1 MITNYPVGDFITR
14 IKNAALSN
22 TKELRVRKTNYIKA
36 VAEALEREGFL
47 SEVKEEDNE
56 LIVKLAYARKEPI
69 LMNLEL
75 VSKPG
80 LRIYE
85 TVEEL
90 ESKKGPE
97 VYILSTSKGILS
109 SKEAIKKNIG
119 GEVILKAL

>member
-14 IKNAALSN
+14 IKNAALSSA
-22 TKELRVRKTNYIKA
+22 KELRVRKTNYIKA

-47 SEVKEEDNE
+47 SEVKEEDKE